1 MRVSLCLVF
10 LFLVATSYSR
20 ENADST
26 KAKLKAGVTF
36 SLNSN
41 GISSIPAFSLGDP
54 AAMASVTLAK
64 GRFSYDPTLAYGLD
78 GKPWFIDNWFHF
90 KLVNRPSFE
99 LRTGMNISSF
109 FTHYKLPEETVL
121 KGERYFA
128 FELAG
133 IYKFNPGT
141 SLSLAYW
148 SDNGQ
153 EQESLKGHFID
164 LILDKT
170 DIPLGKQVL
179 AAVNL
184 QLFYIDYTDKNDG
197 LFIAPRISAGLR
209 NIPLSLFFQAIQP
222 ITSNMTPSPEF
233 QWNVGLAY
241 TL

>member
-1 MRVSLCLVF
+1 MRVFLCLAFVF
-10 LFLVATSYSR
+10 LITTVYSR
-20 ENADST
+20 ENADSAKT
-26 KAKLKAGVTF
+26 KLKAGVTF

-54 AAMASVTLAK
+54 AAMVSVTLAK

-78 GKPWFIDNWFHF
+78 GRPWFIDNWFHL
-90 KLVNRPSFE
+90 KLVSRPSFE

-109 FTHYKLPEETVL
+109 FSEYKLPAETVL
-121 KGERYFA
+121 QGQRYFA
-128 FELAG
+128 YELMG
-133 IYKFNPGT
+133 MYKFTPGT

-153 EQESLKGHFID
+153 EKGTLKGHFID
-164 LILDKT
+164 LTADKT

-179 AAVNL
+179 LAVNL

-209 NIPLSLFFQAIQP
+209 SIPLSLFFQAIQP
-222 ITSNMTPSPEF
+222 LTSNMTPSPEF

-241 TL
+241 AL

>member
-1 MRVSLCLVF
+1 MRVSLGILF
-10 LFLVATSYSR
+10 LFIFTATHAY
-20 ENADST
+20 EKADSA
-26 KAKLKAGVTF
+26 KAKLKAAVTF

-54 AAMASVTLAK
+54 AAMASVSLAK

-109 FTHYKLPEETVL
+109 FTNYKLPEETVL

-128 FELAG
+128 FELAW

-141 SLSLAYW
+141 SLSLSYW

-153 EQESLKGHFID
+153 EKGTLKGHFID
-164 LILDKT
+164 LIADKT
-170 DIPLGKQVL
+170 DIPLGKQAL
-179 AAVNL
+179 LAVNL

-209 NIPLSLFFQAIQP
+209 SVPLSLFFQAIQP

-233 QWNVGLAY
+233 QWNIGLAY